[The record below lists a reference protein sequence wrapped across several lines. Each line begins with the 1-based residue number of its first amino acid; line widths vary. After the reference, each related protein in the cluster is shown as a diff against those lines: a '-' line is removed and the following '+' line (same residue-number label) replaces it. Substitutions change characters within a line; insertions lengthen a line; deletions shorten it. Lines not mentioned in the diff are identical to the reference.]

1 MEVLFQTSG
10 SSITFA
16 RMLKLLKLGKIFR
29 MLRALRFLKELRV
42 MVQSLVGS
50 AMSMMWSFVMM
61 GLILYMFS
69 LVFVSQLAS
78 YLIEYVATEDYDELY
93 VEASLI
99 FYGS

>member
-1 MEVLFQTSG
+1 
-10 SSITFA
+10 
-16 RMLKLLKLGKIFR
+16 
-29 MLRALRFLKELRV
+29 
-42 MVQSLVGS
+42 
-50 AMSMMWSFVMM
+50 MM

-99 FYGS
+99 FYGSVMMSMLTLYKCSSGGVDWEEPLRSSTKLEIQC